1 MILPQRP
8 DNVLA
13 FGAELSSCRYRLT
26 LARYASIAE
35 FLQREL
41 AAAGRDLRLLDVA
54 CGQGRLI
61 LYGPFPG
68 MKLYGTDVSRSSL
81 ATARERGYEEVVETN
96 VAHPLPFPNQS
107 FDVVVCSHILEHLLE
122 PQRLVSEAHR
132 VLRPGGLL
140 VVGVPI
146 CLWWTRLL
154 RIHLLPLVAPSKRRE
169 VLAARFGHVQ
179 FFTLPSLKQLLG
191 QFLFEDIRGFRFFS
205 AGRRLPLEDWW
216 WYYRLNAAWGKLCPR
231 FTSEVNVIARKPAAD
246 SPG

>member
-35 FLQREL
+35 FLKREIASAQRNL
-41 AAAGRDLRLLDVA
+41 HLLDVA

-68 MKLYGTDVSRSSL
+68 MKFTGTDVSRSSL
-81 ATARERGYEEVVETN
+81 ATARERGYQGVVETN
-96 VAHPLPFPNQS
+96 VAHPLPFPDQS

-122 PQRLVSEAHR
+122 PERLVREAHR

-146 CLWWTRLL
+146 CLWWTRWL
-154 RIHLLPLVAPSKRRE
+154 RIHVLPRLVPSKRPE

-179 FFTLPSLKQLLG
+179 FFTLPSLKQLLKE
-191 QFLFEDIRGFRFFS
+191 FLFEDIRGFRFFS
-205 AGRRLPLEDWW
+205 AGRYLPLEDWH
-216 WYYRLNAAWGKLCPR
+216 WYYRMNAAWGRMCPR
-231 FTSEVNVIARKPAAD
+231 LTSEVNVVARKPAA
-246 SPG
+246 SGSG